1 MKMINFAANF
11 GNMRKDITNVVFD
24 FGGVIA
30 PADLGVVIG
39 KFRNLGVKDIEK
51 YLNLVCQQGIFGDF
65 ETGLIGEEEFRR
77 RVGEEAGREVTMD
90 ECRQAYMGFFS
101 TVPERNLELFR
112 RLRSEGY
119 RLSLLSNTNP
129 FVAEWFL
136 SKEFDG
142 HGHSLDEYLDSI
154 YLSYE
159 LKVMKPDERIFRLM
173 LQAENVAPSQV
184 LFIDDGSR
192 NVEAARNVGINAIHA
207 TNGEDWTE
215 AVLRFLA

>member
-51 YLNLVCQQGIFGDF
+51 YLNLVCQQGFFGDF

-90 ECRQAYMGFFS
+90 ECRQAYMVFF
-101 TVPERNLELFR
+101 
-112 RLRSEGY
+112 
-119 RLSLLSNTNP
+119 
-129 FVAEWFL
+129 
-136 SKEFDG
+136 
-142 HGHSLDEYLDSI
+142 LDSAGT
-154 YLSYE
+154 E
-159 LKVMKPDERIFRLM
+159 PGTFP
-173 LQAENVAPSQV
+173 QAPLRGLPA
-184 LFIDDGSR
+184 L
-192 NVEAARNVGINAIHA
+192 
-207 TNGEDWTE
+207 
-215 AVLRFLA
+215 AVVQHQSVCGGVVSEQGV